1 MIHRRLLSPQSSHVK
16 FISFIQQARLKKQ
29 FNTAQK
35 CHMKSYSSRGIEAK
49 KSIIHESLNTNPIF
63 SPRIKQGEMNYEN
76 CKMLFN
82 SSFM

>member
-35 CHMKSYSSRGIEAK
+35 CHTNSYSSRGIETK
-49 KSIIHESLNTNPIF
+49 KSIIHESSNTNPIF